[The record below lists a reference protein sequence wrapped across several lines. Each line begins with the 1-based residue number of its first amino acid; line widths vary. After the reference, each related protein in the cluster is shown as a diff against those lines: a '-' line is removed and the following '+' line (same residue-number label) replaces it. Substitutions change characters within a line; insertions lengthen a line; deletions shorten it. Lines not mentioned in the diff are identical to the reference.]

1 WDNAEEALPHMP
13 TARATTAPVSIY
25 DLVHAGSNQPTD
37 SADEATYFMSTR
49 PRRAHYWLLRWFPP
63 VEPETCP
70 GARFTFLAEVIPY
83 AAGQFWRPT
92 YLPPYCIV
100 GPEVGYGYGPPGPS
114 KKMRAALGRAI
125 PEAAGAVCN

>member
-1 WDNAEEALPHMP
+1 MWDNAEEALPHMP

-63 VEPETCP
+63 LEPETCP
-70 GARFTFLAEVIPY
+70 RARFTFLADVSPY
-83 AAGQFWRPT
+83 AAGAVLAS
-92 YLPPYCIV
+92 YLL
-100 GPEVGYGYGPPGPS
+100 
-114 KKMRAALGRAI
+114 AALLHCWPGGGLWIRS
-125 PEAAGAVCN
+125 